1 MEVETQEAL
10 LREFPC
16 LFRNGMFFECGPGWT
31 QLIRELCSK
40 LEPIC
45 LQQREAG
52 EEFVLVAA
60 QVKSKYGGL
69 RFYVDGGTNKS
80 DALIGQAELR
90 SENICETCGGD
101 HSQKECTCSP
111 A

>member
-1 MEVETQEAL
+1 MKVETQESL
-10 LREFPC
+10 VREFPC

-31 QLIRELCSK
+31 QLIRDLCSR

-52 EEFVLVAA
+52 EEFVLVAG

-69 RFYVDGGTNKS
+69 RFYVDGGTPVS
-80 DALIGQAELR
+80 DELINQAELR
-90 SENICETCGGD
+90 SENICEACGGD
-101 HSQKECTCSP
+101 HPREECTCGS